1 MSNKAT
7 IDKIAGQDKAIIETL
22 FTRDAAKM
30 QPNSTAETER
40 KWRIEATHNNG
51 RVEKFSVLAFDYAA
65 ARQKAAKKTSG
76 KLTTIA
82 LME

>member
-7 IDKIAGQDKAIIETL
+7 IDKI
-22 FTRDAAKM
+22 
-30 QPNSTAETER
+30 
-40 KWRIEATHNNG
+40 
-51 RVEKFSVLAFDYAA
+51 AA